1 MAVWSP
7 TGSGNVHIDTVLTNV
22 SVGWPNNALVAENLF
37 PTVRV
42 NKQAGKYYIF
52 GREAW
57 LAETSDY
64 RAPGTEANEI
74 PGFTVSLDTFYAQE
88 HALQMAVTDEEREM
102 VDNQFTPDRDATNLL
117 TSKIWLGRELA
128 MYNLVSVAASYAS
141 GLSTTLAGTAQW
153 SDYTG
158 ASHPIKDVRTGFRAV
173 HAKIF
178 MEPNT
183 AIIPYLVMSYLEDHP
198 DIIARIQ
205 YSERAILTPEI
216 IAAVFGIQKVVVPG
230 VAVATGPV
238 GSLGNAVTAGYLWG
252 KDVILAWVPPN
263 PGLKTPAFAYEFAWT
278 YGGTPQIAD
287 RWREEKRASDLIRVR
302 RRYDLKLVGT
312 EINPGSGDFGKLV
325 TGYIIKAAVA

>member
-102 VDNQFTPDRDATNLL
+102 VDAAFSPDRDAALLL
-117 TSKIWLGRELA
+117 TSKIALGRELA
-128 MYNLVSVAASYAS
+128 MYNLVTTSGNYAS
-141 GLSTTLAGTAQW
+141 GHVVTMST
-153 SDYTG
+153 
-158 ASHPIKDVRTGFRAV
+158 
-173 HAKIF
+173 
-178 MEPNT
+178 
-183 AIIPYLVMSYLEDHP
+183 
-198 DIIARIQ
+198 
-205 YSERAILTPEI
+205 
-216 IAAVFGIQKVVVPG
+216 
-230 VAVATGPV
+230 
-238 GSLGNAVTAGYLWG
+238 
-252 KDVILAWVPPN
+252 
-263 PGLKTPAFAYEFAWT
+263 
-278 YGGTPQIAD
+278 
-287 RWREEKRASDLIRVR
+287 
-302 RRYDLKLVGT
+302 
-312 EINPGSGDFGKLV
+312 
-325 TGYIIKAAVA
+325 